1 MAICKRDNCNS
12 VMGNSYG
19 ERKYRLCPKHYNGM
33 VARII
38 IREEKKTATCNYCGI
53 SIALSRNIKF
63 CSANCRIKA
72 TRIIDDDDIVGLHN
86 HSWWISLE
94 AMLKANPLGLGSITG
109 LNDICEMIG
118 LYFIKSH
125 YQRPYNMIN
134 GEFVTDEYGKRIKR
148 FIPGFPLELSHRYP
162 NSKGGA
168 NTANNILIA
177 PGLINRMVKDN
188 VPFYEE
194 GHPYNGVK
202 AHGDTYKIS
211 KTLLKALV
219 EKFGRTA
226 VKEALWCVKK
236 VPFADINWPKNLTLN
251 VTSQPLS
258 GLLLAE
264 LSRLNLGE
272 LRAAVKAVSESTRI
286 CTDFLDTELLA
297 ASCFHAL
304 LTGDKDGFLD
314 DLMQLDVACRDAN
327 QATDIG
333 GRINSFIRTHS
344 RYMKKYFH
352 INMSSERV
360 RKNLYNRFFT
370 NPPLD

>member
-1 MAICKRDNCNS
+1 MSICKRDNCNS
-12 VMGNSYG
+12 VMGRSDD
-19 ERKYRLCPKHYNGM
+19 ERKHRLCPKHFYGK
-33 VARII
+33 IDKI
-38 IREEKKTATCNYCGI
+38 KKREEKSTATCDYCDI
-53 SIALSRNIKF
+53 SIAQSRNNKF
-63 CSANCRIKA
+63 CSVNCRNRA
-72 TRIIDDDDIVGLHN
+72 RRIIDDNDIVILHN

-94 AMLKANPLGLGSITG
+94 AMLKANPVGLGSITG
-109 LNDICEMIG
+109 LNDICEMMG
-118 LYFIKSH
+118 LYFMKSH
-125 YQRPYNMIN
+125 YQHPYNMIN
-134 GEFVTDEYGKRIKR
+134 GDFVIDEHGERIKR
-148 FIPGFPLELSHRYP
+148 YIHGFPLELSHRYP

-168 NTANNILIA
+168 NTAKNILIA

-194 GHPYNGVK
+194 GNPYNGVK
-202 AHGDTYKIS
+202 AHGSNYKIS

-219 EKFGRTA
+219 EKFGKTA
-226 VKEALWCVKK
+226 VKEALWSVKRM
-236 VPFADINWPKNLTLN
+236 PFADISRPKNLTLN

-272 LRAAVKAVSESTRI
+272 LRAAVKAISESSRI
-286 CTDFLDTELLA
+286 CTDFLDAEFLA

-314 DLMQLDVACRDAN
+314 ELMQLDVACRNAHES
-327 QATDIG
+327 TDIG
-333 GRINSFIRTHS
+333 GRINSFASTHS

-352 INMSSERV
+352 VNMRSERE
-360 RKNLYNRFFT
+360 RKKLYNRFFT